1 MSTRSTRVFIKGGLC
16 LYILAIWVCE
26 YFFAIADTYT
36 CIGINRGGAIMNS
49 NRDNVKVTL
58 SNSNGLLAVST
69 YSRVCGRHGR
79 FLFVKNLL
87 DDGEV
92 CEQDCGNF
100 VRVLTFRGR
109 VTFNFAWLDGLGD
122 RVTGFRQT
130 FELPADLIRR
140 AMNGEK
146 VTYLYRPDCAF
157 PKIVAQRAS
166 AKIIRDPLK
175 RRALSKALRDNFHY
189 RNAGRVILSSD
200 GPNDFFFRID
210 GERLSG
216 GLILSQ
222 RSRQI
227 NGRERTGYY
236 YSVHT

>member
-1 MSTRSTRVFIKGGLC
+1 M
-16 LYILAIWVCE
+16 
-26 YFFAIADTYT
+26 
-36 CIGINRGGAIMNS
+36 
-49 NRDNVKVTL
+49 NRDNIKVTL
-58 SNSNGLLAVST
+58 SNSTGLLAVST
-69 YSRVCGRHGR
+69 YSRICGRHGR

-87 DDGEV
+87 DNGEI

-109 VTFNFAWLDGLGD
+109 VTFDFAWLDGLGD

-140 AMNGEK
+140 AMDGEK
-146 VTYLYRPDCAF
+146 VTYLCRPNYAL
-157 PKIVAQRAS
+157 PKIVAQCTPAS
-166 AKIIRDPLK
+166 IVSDPLK
-175 RRALSKALRDNFHY
+175 RRALSKALRDNFRY
-189 RNAGRVILSSD
+189 YGAGRVILSSD

-222 RSRQI
+222 HSRQV

>member
-1 MSTRSTRVFIKGGLC
+1 M
-16 LYILAIWVCE
+16 
-26 YFFAIADTYT
+26 
-36 CIGINRGGAIMNS
+36 
-49 NRDNVKVTL
+49 NRDNIKVTL
-58 SNSNGLLAVST
+58 SNSTGLLAVST

-87 DDGEV
+87 DNGEI

-100 VRVLTFRGR
+100 ARVLTFRGR
-109 VTFNFAWLDGLGD
+109 VTFDFAWLDGLGD

-140 AMNGEK
+140 AMDGEK
-146 VTYLYRPDCAF
+146 VTYLCRPNYAL
-157 PKIVAQRAS
+157 PKIVAQCTPAS
-166 AKIIRDPLK
+166 IVSDPLK
-175 RRALSKALRDNFHY
+175 RRALSKALRDNFRY
-189 RNAGRVILSSD
+189 YGSGRVILFPD

-210 GERLSG
+210 GERFSG
-216 GLILSQ
+216 GLILGQ
-222 RSRQI
+222 RSRQV

>member
-1 MSTRSTRVFIKGGLC
+1 
-16 LYILAIWVCE
+16 
-26 YFFAIADTYT
+26 
-36 CIGINRGGAIMNS
+36 MNS
-49 NRDNVKVTL
+49 NRDDIKVTL
-58 SNSNGLLAVST
+58 SNSSGLLAVST

-79 FLFVKNLL
+79 FLFVHNLL
-87 DDGEV
+87 NDGEV

-100 VRVLTFRGR
+100 ARVLTFNGN
-109 VTFNFAWLDGLGD
+109 VTFDFAWLDGFGD

-130 FELPADLIRR
+130 FELPAELIRR
-140 AMNGEK
+140 AMDGEK
-146 VTYLYRPDCAF
+146 VTYLYRPNYAP
-157 PKIVAQRAS
+157 PKIVVQRTSAS
-166 AKIIRDPLK
+166 IVGDSLK

-189 RNAGRVILSSD
+189 RNAGTVVLYKD
-200 GPNDFFFRID
+200 GPDDFFFRVD
-210 GERLSG
+210 NERLSG

>member
-1 MSTRSTRVFIKGGLC
+1 
-16 LYILAIWVCE
+16 
-26 YFFAIADTYT
+26 
-36 CIGINRGGAIMNS
+36 MNS
-49 NRDNVKVTL
+49 NRDDIKVTL

-69 YSRVCGRHGR
+69 YSRVCGRRGR

-100 VRVLTFRGR
+100 VRVLTFNGN
-109 VTFNFAWLDGLGD
+109 VTFDFAWLDGFGD
-122 RVTGFRQT
+122 RITGFRQT

-140 AMNGEK
+140 AMSGER
-146 VTYLYRPDCAF
+146 VTYLYRPKTRTT
-157 PKIVAQRAS
+157 KIVVKRTLAG
-166 AKIIRDPLK
+166 IINDPLK
-175 RRALSKALRDNFHY
+175 RRALSKALRDYFRY
-189 RNAGRVILSSD
+189 GADEIVTLYKD
-200 GPNDFFFRID
+200 GVNDFVFRTHS
-210 GERLSG
+210 GYPSCG
-216 GLILSQ
+216 GLILSR